1 MFQFNANII
10 KRRRASKRSLL
21 LGMIAAA
28 LFGYFGLTFLE
39 LGVIPILEQLAR
51 QIGVTQ
57 YMAWVY
63 AIVFIALI
71 LLMIPSIY
79 TIMKKKVVVGGHVS
93 FDEDKLE
100 IVKGREKYIIPE
112 EQLTQL
118 DFDLKALPSG
128 ERKKKDQLF
137 GGSYMKIPT
146 KKGTFEC
153 ELNINTPRQKEQLME
168 MIEFLKIEH
177 DVKVNVNEVK

>member
-1 MFQFNANII
+1 MFIG
-10 KRRRASKRSLL
+10 L
-21 LGMIAAA
+21 IAAA

-39 LGVIPILEQLAR
+39 IGQVPFLEELAR
-51 QIGVTQ
+51 QIGVVQ
-57 YMAWVY
+57 YMFWIY
-63 AIVFIALI
+63 LGVFASLI
-71 LLMIPSIY
+71 FLMIPSIY

-93 FDEDKLE
+93 FDEEKLE

-128 ERKKKDQLF
+128 DKKKKDQLF

-153 ELNINTPRQKEQLME
+153 ELNIDSPRQKEQLLE

-177 DVKVNVNEVK
+177 DVKINLKEVK